1 MRKHCYIPLLFV
13 LFLLGCS
20 KEKNTVDEEKLFK
33 KVLTFTSNISTTKY
47 EVINID
53 SKQKIASGDDIKPTS
68 QQAEKDGYRYVYNQ
82 EIKVKAGEKLRLILP
97 LNENRKYIT
106 IHIGGVFSG
115 LSSIIPEKI
124 QYLDFKMDDK
134 LYD

>member
-1 MRKHCYIPLLFV
+1 MKKYYYIPLLIMV
-13 LFLLGCS
+13 LLLGCNKDKS
-20 KEKNTVDEEKLFK
+20 IVNEEKLYS
-33 KVLTFTSNISTTKY
+33 KVLTFTSNVSTTKY

-53 SKQKIASGDDIKPTS
+53 TKQRVAVGDDIKPTS
-68 QQAEKDGYRYVYNQ
+68 QQPEKDGYRYVYNQ
-82 EIKVKAGEKLRLILP
+82 DIKVKAGEKLRLILP

-106 IHIGGVFSG
+106 IHVGGVFSG